1 MKGKF
6 VKTSDEHT
14 ANLLREAGLHELA
27 KEGDKW
33 VFVADA
39 EKMEFSSDEKKINY
53 TNKLCF

>member
-27 KEGDKW
+27 KEGDRW
-33 VFVADA
+33 VFVADT
-39 EKMEFSSDEKKINY
+39 EKMEFSSDEKINY
-53 TNKLCF
+53 SDKLCF